1 MAAELPQLMDLHE
14 RHPTRADRRTD
25 GAPEPV
31 AVAPPGWRRSALW
44 WSVLALLAG
53 LALAFAAHLQQ
64 QQRHR
69 TEQSLV
75 RGEMAG
81 KTYAALLSRLQAAE
95 SLLRAVQTLF
105 LSSDEVTETEFTSF
119 YDNMRP
125 RAQFPG
131 LLALAYAHR
140 ESGPRGE
147 HFITRWVQ
155 PRKGN
160 EAVVDLD
167 VAAQPN
173 NLAGLLASRDS
184 GEVALSAPFR
194 PVQQGGAGT
203 PDGFTMRLPVFSP
216 GEPPRTLAERRERTR
231 GSIAVSFRI
240 SKLLGNVVSAD
251 VARQLRL
258 TLRDVTDPAHPMA
271 MYDSAPAVAEAGDG
285 FRFEQQL
292 AYGGRV
298 LEVVMRSRPTR
309 PTGFDWSQS
318 ALPVGVLA
326 SVLLAMLVY
335 SIVGTRQRALELGWR
350 MSRRFRESEERFRAL
365 NELLPALVV
374 LADADGGRITYANQA
389 SRNRL
394 GDRITDQRLPELFD
408 DDDLHRQLRAHDTSG
423 CGRMEAQLQD
433 ARGERFWASVAISR
447 VELGGHGKLLL
458 VASDISEERQLNQL
472 LSYQASHDVL
482 TDLYNRREFERQLQ
496 ALLAAGSPASPLA
509 ALLYVDLDQ
518 FKLVNDTSGHPAGD
532 QLLTQLAIV
541 MRRELGAGDVLAR
554 LGGDEFGVLLTDLAS
569 RDEAERSAERIRRCI
584 DGYVFIWEQTSYMVS
599 ASIGGVLIDHSGVSA
614 RDLLAQADT
623 ACYMAKEMGR
633 NRAHFYS
640 GRDDQT
646 VRRRS
651 EMDWANRLRWAI
663 DERRLHLAYQEVWP
677 LPPGSGQPGIEML
690 LRFREESGE
699 LVLPGVFVPA
709 AERYGLMPLV
719 DRWVIETTLAN
730 FDRLHPAGG
739 AMEMVA
745 INLSG
750 ASIED
755 SALVE
760 DIIEWL
766 HRYRVEPSRVCFE
779 ITETVAARS
788 LSAVARCMAQLRAA
802 GCRIALDDFGAGMSS
817 FTYLKHLPLDII
829 KIDGSFVRDMLT
841 DPVSH
846 LMVKAV
852 TDIGHRLGL
861 EVVAEWVTD
870 TPTVQALT
878 ALGVNRVQGF
888 GLHRPELALFQRG

>member
-14 RHPTRADRRTD
+14 LHPTRTDRRTG
-25 GAPEPV
+25 GAFEPV
-31 AVAPPGWRRSALW
+31 AVAASGWRRSALW
-44 WSVLALLAG
+44 WSLLALLAG

-64 QQRHR
+64 QRRHL

-81 KTYAALLSRLQAAE
+81 KTYAALLNRLHESE

-105 LSSDEVTETEFTSF
+105 LSSDEVSETEFTNF

-125 RAQFPG
+125 HVQFPG
-131 LLALAYAHR
+131 LLALAYAQR
-140 ESGPRGE
+140 ESGPQGE
-147 HFITRWVQ
+147 HFITSWVQ

-160 EAVVDLD
+160 EAVVGLD
-167 VAAQPN
+167 VAAQPS

-194 PVQQGGAGT
+194 PVQQTGAGA

-216 GEPPRTLAERRERTR
+216 GDPPRTMAQRRERMR

-240 SKLLGNVVSAD
+240 SKLLGNVLQPD
-251 VARQLRL
+251 VGRQLRL
-258 TLRDVTDPAHPMA
+258 TLHDVTDPARAVPMF
-271 MYDSAPAVAEAGDG
+271 DSAPAAATGDD
-285 FRFEQQL
+285 FRFERRL

-298 LEVVMRSRPTR
+298 LDVVMRSRPVR
-309 PTGFDWSQS
+309 PTAFDWSQS

-335 SIVGTRQRALELGWR
+335 SMVNTRQRALKLGWQ
-350 MSRRFRESEERFRAL
+350 MSRRYRESEERFRAL
-365 NELLPALVV
+365 NELLPALVM

-394 GDRITDQRLPELFD
+394 GDRIIDQRLPELFD
-408 DDDLHRQLRAHDTSG
+408 DDDLHRQLQARDTSG
-423 CGRMEAQLQD
+423 CGRMEAQLRD
-433 ARGERFWASVAISR
+433 AGGERFWASVAVSR
-447 VELGGHGKLLL
+447 VELGGHAKLLL

-482 TDLYNRREFERQLQ
+482 TDLYNRREFEHQLQ
-496 ALLAAGSPASPLA
+496 ALLAAGSFASPVA

-541 MRRELGAGDVLAR
+541 MRRQLGTGDVLAR
-554 LGGDEFGVLLTDLAS
+554 LGGDEFGVLLTGVAD
-569 RDEAERSAERIRRCI
+569 REEAERSAERIRRCI

-599 ASIGGVLIDHSGVSA
+599 ASIGGVVIDHSGVSA

-663 DERRLHLAYQEVWP
+663 DERRLQLAYQEVWP
-677 LPPGSGQPGIEML
+677 LPPGSGRPGIEML

-699 LVLPGVFVPA
+699 LILPGVFVPA

-730 FDRLHPAGG
+730 FDRLHPDGS

-755 SALVE
+755 TALVE
-760 DIIEWL
+760 DIIDWL
-766 HRYRVEPSRVCFE
+766 RRYRVEPAQVCFE

-888 GLHRPELALFQRG
+888 GLHRPELALFQRE